1 MKVLYLTDRVKV
13 FNIEIESR
21 FDELW
26 ITKKDELIC
35 SFKPSEAYLK
45 CIDVR
50 DDIKE
55 YIIKDR

>member
-13 FNIEIESR
+13 LNIEIESR
-21 FDELW
+21 FDEVW
-26 ITKKDELIC
+26 ITKKGELIC

-45 CIDVR
+45 CIKVR

-55 YIIKDR
+55 YVIKDR